1 MSGYGRAKYL
11 MTSGPKRSRLGQ
23 DLNQQESVQ
32 HMFNRHGI
40 PFTAT
45 CNRRGAAYHKAL
57 SKFVATKFDEDL
69 KILMTDTYDGV
80 PTDIAFKAENEYKGR
95 HM

>member
-1 MSGYGRAKYL
+1 MDIFRICVS
-11 MTSGPKRSRLGQ
+11 
-23 DLNQQESVQ
+23 
-32 HMFNRHGI
+32 
-40 PFTAT
+40 FTT
-45 CNRRGAAYHKAL
+45 
-57 SKFVATKFDEDL
+57 TKFDEDL